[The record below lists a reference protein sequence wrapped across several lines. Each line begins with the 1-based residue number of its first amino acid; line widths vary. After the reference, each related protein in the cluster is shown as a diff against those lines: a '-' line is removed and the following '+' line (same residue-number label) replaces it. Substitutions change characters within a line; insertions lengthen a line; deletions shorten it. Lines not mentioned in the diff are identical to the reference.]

1 MYIKKDFSY
10 YDVCRIDLVKMLP
23 KIDGKILEV
32 GCGAGA
38 TLEYL
43 KKMGAKYVVGV
54 DINQEAI
61 NIAQRR
67 NIDSVILLDAERE
80 NLPFGEKEFDCI
92 ILADILEHLYNP
104 WDFLKKICKHLKDDG
119 YILMSIPNIRY
130 YIIMWDLIV
139 HNEWKYEQAG
149 ILDNTH
155 LRFFTIK
162 GIKRLLEYAD
172 LRIVKLNYVRN
183 YGKKFKILKFILFGL
198 IKDFSIFQYYILA
211 AKNFLQEKRK

>member
-1 MYIKKDFSY
+1 MDIKKDFSY
-10 YDVCRIDLVKMLP
+10 YDVCRIDLVRMLP
-23 KIDGKILEV
+23 KIHGRILEV

-54 DINQEAI
+54 DINQEAL
-61 NIAQRR
+61 NIAKDR
-67 NIDSVILLDAERE
+67 NIDTVILLDAERE
-80 NLPFGEKEFDCI
+80 NLPFKEKEFDYI
-92 ILADILEHLYNP
+92 ILADVLEHLYDP

-130 YIIMWDLIV
+130 YIIIWDLIV
-139 HNEWKYEQAG
+139 HNEWRYEQAG

-155 LRFFTIK
+155 LRFFTMK

-172 LRIVKLNYVRN
+172 LRIVKLDYVRN
-183 YGKKFKILKFILFGL
+183 YGKKFKILNFILFGL
-198 IKDFSIFQYYILA
+198 IKDFSIFQYYVLA
-211 AKNFLQEKRK
+211 AKDFLQKNGK